1 MKIWIDADAAPRQVK
16 EIVFKA
22 ARRLQIEVSLVAN
35 QSLSGPAG
43 NPFVHA
49 VRVAGGP
56 DVADQYIAQH
66 AAAGD
71 LAITA
76 DIPLAARLVENEVMV
91 IDPRGEEYT
100 RENVGE
106 RLAVRDLMSGL
117 RGAGMATDGPR
128 LYSARDRQAFASA
141 LDRALTRGARGRP
154 RPHGDFSG

>member
-1 MKIWIDADAAPRQVK
+1 LKIWIDGDAAPRDVK

-22 ARRLQIEVSLVAN
+22 ARRLAVEALLVAN
-35 QSLSGPAG
+35 RGLATPPG
-43 NPFVHA
+43 NPFVTS

-71 LAITA
+71 LAVTA
-76 DIPLAARLVENEVMV
+76 DIPLAARLVEKDVLV

-100 RENVGE
+100 SENVSD

-117 RGAGMATDGPR
+117 RGAGMETAGPR

-141 LDRALTRGARGRP
+141 LDRALTRGLRRRDLP
-154 RPHGDFSG
+154 